1 MKKLIKIFATLI
13 LVVLVLAVAGGTLL
27 GLFVDPNDY
36 KAEIEKAALDNAA
49 IELQIDGD
57 IDWSVFPWLGLE
69 IASIKVAY
77 PGRQNLASLQ
87 SAQVSVMVMPLLSGD
102 IKMKAIT
109 VEGLALNLIKS
120 AQDNNWQPQI
130 SADTSVTTNSTA
142 GNDSAEPQTKS
153 TATKRSLEIDKIS
166 IVNAKVTYSDTQ
178 TGDVTTISDLNLSTD
193 RVVLGQAFNAELNFV
208 ADVIKQGKKQ
218 LSSKVNFSANFIID
232 PTAQRYQIGDFASQ
246 ISLSS
251 DKNYAFE
258 FNADIDADLA
268 ANTVSIDNLAL
279 KSAGMLATGKLKV
292 SGEQLDQLSGDLAIA
307 AFDLKALL
315 KEMQLPAIDTSDDA
329 SLRKVAFSTQLSGS
343 LEQLN
348 LSALQLSVDDTK
360 IAGSASYQLSS
371 GLIGFNLK
379 GDAIDLN
386 RYLPQQAKAATGT
399 PSPAADKTGNSTAQ
413 SGAYSKDIII
423 PMQPLRDLKLKG
435 QLVFDSVTFQKTK
448 VSKLDVKIDA
458 NAGLVKISKLNL
470 QAYGGSI
477 SNNIRLDARK
487 KTLAIAI
494 DNKISKLQLGPV
506 LVDFAATDAMTG
518 TLVSNSKLSASGQSV
533 HSIVNSLSGN
543 MQFTLADGVVKG
555 IDAAQEMCQT
565 INKVASLG
573 GVASETVTVDKSTPF
588 ASITGLLN
596 LKNGV
601 ISNKNFKADL
611 DAINAT
617 GKGTV
622 NLPTQS
628 LNYRLGLK
636 IQDNLFKKSC
646 SVNNAIQGIEWP
658 IDCKGSFSDEPAK
671 LCKPDLSVVKD
682 IAKKALKAKLEKKL
696 GTSVKQKTEA
706 VKQKVEEKV
715 QDKVK
720 GLLKG
725 LF

>member
-1 MKKLIKIFATLI
+1 M
-13 LVVLVLAVAGGTLL
+13 
-27 GLFVDPNDY
+27 
-36 KAEIEKAALDNAA
+36 
-49 IELQIDGD
+49 
-57 IDWSVFPWLGLE
+57 
-69 IASIKVAY
+69 
-77 PGRQNLASLQ
+77 
-87 SAQVSVMVMPLLSGD
+87 
-102 IKMKAIT
+102 
-109 VEGLALNLIKS
+109 
-120 AQDNNWQPQI
+120 
-130 SADTSVTTNSTA
+130 
-142 GNDSAEPQTKS
+142 
-153 TATKRSLEIDKIS
+153 
-166 IVNAKVTYSDTQ
+166 
-178 TGDVTTISDLNLSTD
+178 
-193 RVVLGQAFNAELNFV
+193 
-208 ADVIKQGKKQ
+208 
-218 LSSKVNFSANFIID
+218 
-232 PTAQRYQIGDFASQ
+232 
-246 ISLSS
+246 
-251 DKNYAFE
+251 
-258 FNADIDADLA
+258 A
-268 ANTVSIDNLAL
+268 ANTVSIDNLAI
-279 KSAGMLATGKLKV
+279 KSSGMKATGKLQV
-292 SGEQLDQLSGDLAIA
+292 SGEQLDQLSGNLAVA

-315 KEMQLPAIDTSDDA
+315 KEMQLPAINTSDDA
-329 SLRKVAFSTQLSGS
+329 SLRKIAFSTQLSGS

-348 LSALQLSVDDTK
+348 LSGLQLRVDDTK

-386 RYLPQQAKAATGT
+386 RYLPQPAKDIASSTTAATDKPAKGTAKAAG
-399 PSPAADKTGNSTAQ
+399 
-413 SGAYSKDIII
+413 YSKDIII

-435 QLVFDSVTFQKTK
+435 QLTFDSITFQKTK
-448 VSKLDVKIDA
+448 ISKLDVKIDA

-477 SNNIRLDARK
+477 NNSIRLDARK

-494 DNKISKLQLGPV
+494 DNNINKLQLGPV

-518 TLVSNSKLSASGQSV
+518 TLVSNSKLTASGQSV
-533 HSIVNSLSGN
+533 HSIVNSLSGK

-555 IDAAQEMCQT
+555 IDAAQQMCET

-573 GVASETVTVDKSTPF
+573 GVVSTTVAVDKSTPF
-588 ASITGLLN
+588 ASIKGLLN

-601 ISNKNFKADL
+601 ISNQDFSADL

-628 LNYRLGLK
+628 LNYRIGLK

-658 IDCKGSFSDEPAK
+658 IDCKGNFSDEPMK

-696 GTSVKQKTEA
+696 GTSVKLKTEE
-706 VKQKVEEKV
+706 VKQKVEEQVK
-715 QDKVK
+715 DKVK